1 MLSSLLLNSF
11 VPEVLTNIKIIA
23 ARLLIG
29 TPNSAT
35 IDQEI
40 NRAHF
45 LSIYTIY
52 ERKLKL

>member
-29 TPNSAT
+29 TLNSAT

-52 ERKLKL
+52 ERKLNL

>member
-29 TPNSAT
+29 TLNSAT

-45 LSIYTIY
+45 YQSTQSM
-52 ERKLKL
+52 KGN